1 MTREAK
7 VRFRIGEENAR
18 LLDAIGAL
26 DQVSQLIMIDDEEES
41 SALNVEWVETE
52 IEICLDSGCC
62 DHVLD
67 LIDAP
72 GYAAFLG
79 ESAGSKRGQKYVVGN
94 GQRVKNEG
102 EVVLNMTSD
111 VGGDARLLQS
121 CFQVA
126 SVTRPLMSV
135 SRVCDQGLRCIFDD
149 ERAIVTDKKTGKE
162 IAVFERRGGLYISK
176 MKLKAPTGFARLP
189 Q

>member
-1 MTREAK
+1 M
-7 VRFRIGEENAR
+7 IGKENAR
-18 LLDAIGAL
+18 LLDAIGAFE
-26 DQVSQLIMIDDEEES
+26 QVSQLIMMTDDDEPC
-41 SALNVEWVETE
+41 ALNVEWVETE

-72 GYAAFLG
+72 GYASFLG

-102 EVVLNMTSD
+102 QVVLNMTSEVEGD
-111 VGGDARLLQS
+111 VRVLQS

-149 ERAIVTDKKTGKE
+149 EQATVVDKKTGKE
-162 IAVFERRGGLYISK
+162 VAVFQRRGGLYIAK
-176 MKLKAPTGFARLP
+176 MKLKAPAGFTRPP